1 MNGVL
6 IDTVKYME
14 GHSDLGD
21 DTYDVKLIAFPTNL
35 TVVNIVDDRPLF
47 SIPWGN
53 LENIKYGL
61 LEKTGLA
68 YVGSFLAGMIPGVDL
83 TNAASSFHRGIFIL
97 FSDEEIQRTQK
108 VFVST
113 GTERKAK
120 KTVKVITRYRDN
132 YFRTLHRASGPT
144 QRE

>member
-21 DTYDVKLIAFPTNL
+21 ETYDVKLIAFPTNL

-61 LEKTGLA
+61 TEKTGMA
-68 YVGSFLAGMIPGVDL
+68 YASSFLAGMIPGVHL
-83 TNAASSFHRGIFIL
+83 TNAASYHHRGIFIS

-108 VFVST
+108 VFLST
-113 GTERKAK
+113 RTEGMAK
-120 KTVKVITRYRDN
+120 QIMKIIMRYRDN